1 LVNIDI
7 DPEKLASVIGKIYDS
22 AVDPALWPGALE
34 AACGLIGATLG
45 SIGIYDFQRKS
56 VSWASQWGGDPYWME
71 LYAQK
76 YAPMMPFWQTMN
88 LYEVGEITNTRG
100 LVERLG
106 SSEEEFLQSRFFKEW
121 AKPAGYR
128 DVAACTIMRSEHQL
142 GAFQM
147 HTPPTRDLVGPKE
160 MAIAA
165 LLIPHVRRAV
175 TISDLLNM
183 RSIATAAFESTLD
196 ALAVAVVLVDADGR
210 IRHANAAARAMMN
223 AGDPILS
230 HHGELRAGSS
240 QATTV
245 LATAIKRAATNETE
259 LGLAGI
265 GVPVAGADGQPAIAH
280 VLPLKS
286 GTLRPDLSLGA
297 IAAVFITPAQQTA
310 LPPAEALAA
319 LYELTPTEA
328 RVLLEIASGKNRAA
342 AAESL
347 GIADSTVKTHLA
359 RVFEKT
365 HTSEQS
371 ELAKLVATMTPPI
384 VARPKE

>member
-1 LVNIDI
+1 VAIDI
-7 DPEKLASVIGKIYDS
+7 DPQDLSDVIGKIYDS
-22 AVDPALWPGALE
+22 AVDPALWPAALE
-34 AACGLIGATLG
+34 SICGLIGATLG
-45 SIGIYDFQRKS
+45 HIGTFDIREKS
-56 VSWASQWGGDPYWME
+56 MRWTPRWGGDAYWMQ
-71 LYAQK
+71 LLHDK
-76 YAPMMPFWQTMN
+76 YAAMMPFWSIMPQ
-88 LYEVGEITNTRG
+88 YEIGEIANTRDM
-100 LVERLG
+100 VERIRG
-106 SSEEEFLQSRFFKEW
+106 DEQEIRNGPFFKEW
-121 AKPAGYR
+121 AEPAGYL
-128 DVAACTIMRSEHQL
+128 DCAATIVMRNENRIASFNL
-142 GAFQM
+142 
-147 HTPPTRDLVGPKE
+147 HTPPTRELIGPRDFAIISLLV
-160 MAIAA
+160 
-165 LLIPHVRRAV
+165 PHVRRAV
-175 TISDLLNM
+175 TVGDILDM
-183 RSIATAAFESTLD
+183 RSIASAAFEATLD
-196 ALAVAVVLVDADGR
+196 TLAVAVVLVDADGR
-210 IRHANAAARAMMN
+210 IRHANAAAEAMMS
-223 AGDPILS
+223 GGGPILS
-230 HHGELRAGSS
+230 HHGELRAGSA

-280 VLPLKS
+280 VLPLKF

-328 RVLLEIASGKNRAA
+328 RVLLEIASGKNRAT

-371 ELAKLVATMTPPI
+371 ELAKLVASMTPPI
-384 VARPKE
+384 VARPKL